1 MTPVPAPAATPW
13 WVAPAVIAAVIAA
26 VATLIALYVNGRRAH
41 KHRQR
46 ALFAAAFGDVA
57 AYKEFPYIVRRR
69 RHDTPAEERIRI
81 SSDLSEV
88 QRKLNHNRAVLQV
101 EAPRVARAYAELVVA
116 TRGTAG
122 GVIST
127 GWDLDPM
134 VDDHGMHVTDVDLSP
149 LQPFEDRF
157 LQAAADHLALTPWW
171 VRAGFRW
178 TAAARLGRRRAGAA
192 LPAARNDTVTEAVEA
207 G

>member
-1 MTPVPAPAATPW
+1 MTPIPALAATPW

-26 VATLIALYVNGRRAH
+26 VATLITLYVNGRRAH
-41 KHRQR
+41 KDRQR

-69 RHDTPAEERIRI
+69 RHDTPADERIRI
-81 SSDLSEV
+81 PAELSEV

-101 EAPRVARAYAELVVA
+101 EAPRVARAYAELVGA
-116 TRGTAG
+116 TRATAG
-122 GVIST
+122 GAIRT
-127 GWDLDPM
+127 GWDLDP
-134 VDDHGMHVTDVDLSP
+134 VADERGMHVNDVDLSP

-157 LQAAADHLALTPWW
+157 LQAAADHLAVTPWW
-171 VRAGFRW
+171 VRASWRW
-178 TAAARLGRRRAGAA
+178 TVAARFGRRRAGAA
-192 LPAARNDTVTEAVEA
+192 VLAAGNDTVTPAVEA